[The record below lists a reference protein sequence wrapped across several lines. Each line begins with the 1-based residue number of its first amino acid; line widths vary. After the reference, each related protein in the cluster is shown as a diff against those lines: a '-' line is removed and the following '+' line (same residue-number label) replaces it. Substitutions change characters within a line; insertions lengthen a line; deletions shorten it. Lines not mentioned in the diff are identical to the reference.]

1 MKNNIKKIS
10 REDLMPVEI
19 YATER
24 ESRRKNIIKLKR
36 NRRINVGPIATFYF
50 ENYDTMLFQI
60 LEMLYIEK
68 GGENQIQD
76 ELSAY
81 NPLIPQGHELV
92 ATFMIEIPNENERLE
107 KLRQLT
113 GIEKNIFL
121 IINGEEVVGIPEVDQ
136 DRTDQY
142 GKTSAVH
149 FVRFKLNK
157 TQVESFKEDES
168 QVTLHIKHSNY
179 SYSQVLSSLSKISLK
194 HDLNI

>member
-1 MKNNIKKIS
+1 MKSNIKKIS
-10 REDLMPVEI
+10 REDLIPGKLYEV
-19 YATER
+19 ER

>member
-1 MKNNIKKIS
+1 MKSNIKKIS
-10 REDLMPVEI
+10 RENLIPVEI
-19 YATER
+19 YAVER
-24 ESRRKNIIKLKR
+24 ESRRKNIIKLKK

-68 GGENQIQD
+68 GGESQIQD

-81 NPLIPQGHELV
+81 NPLIPQGNELV
-92 ATFMIEIPNENERLE
+92 ATFMIEIPNENERL
-107 KLRQLT
+107 KRLRQLT

-121 IINGEEVVGIPEVDQ
+121 IINGEEIVGIPEVDQ

-168 QVTLHIKHSNY
+168 QITLHIAHSNY